1 MASVVSLCRT
11 LILNNLETIGIF
23 LFQLLVL
30 SDLFVDGTHF
40 EWVLGTLLDLHH
52 NHSAEDDLLI
62 QYLLPTLC
70 KALAFLKTVRQ
81 LNLQKKLVS
90 NAVYL
95 NFPLTLTGI
104 LTSVYIFSIVFC
116 VRFLWYSPREFVSNH
131 KLIWLVIISPYLHD
145 FNDWSSSDTVGE
157 IICKSVLGIS
167 GLRSEL
173 KSIPLRL
180 LQLRKFSKYH
190 SNPQITKCTR
200 NYYYPSW
207 RTSTLCWF
215 RQYELILWHQIKLQV
230 SP

>member
-104 LTSVYIFSIVFC
+104 LTSVYIFF
-116 VRFLWYSPREFVSNH
+116 H
-131 KLIWLVIISPYLHD
+131 
-145 FNDWSSSDTVGE
+145 
-157 IICKSVLGIS
+157 SVL
-167 GLRSEL
+167 
-173 KSIPLRL
+173 
-180 LQLRKFSKYH
+180 
-190 SNPQITKCTR
+190 CTF
-200 NYYYPSW
+200 P
-207 RTSTLCWF
+207 
-215 RQYELILWHQIKLQV
+215 LILTKRICFK
-230 SP
+230 P

>member
-81 LNLQKKLVS
+81 LNLQKNS
-90 NAVYL
+90 
-95 NFPLTLTGI
+95 
-104 LTSVYIFSIVFC
+104 
-116 VRFLWYSPREFVSNH
+116 SPTQF
-131 KLIWLVIISPYLHD
+131 
-145 FNDWSSSDTVGE
+145 T
-157 IICKSVLGIS
+157 
-167 GLRSEL
+167 
-173 KSIPLRL
+173 
-180 LQLRKFSKYH
+180 
-190 SNPQITKCTR
+190 
-200 NYYYPSW
+200 
-207 RTSTLCWF
+207 
-215 RQYELILWHQIKLQV
+215 
-230 SP
+230 